1 MRKDK
6 KTSERFDWIITEGNS
21 ENDGTE
27 VHRFLDLK
35 QK

>member
-1 MRKDK
+1 MRKKIK

-27 VHRFLDLK
+27 ERGKAAYL
-35 QK
+35 Q